1 MRWLE
6 EQRDPNHPHICTIE
20 EVVDETPTVRT
31 LYFHDPVLAEVEPG
45 QFAMVWIPGVNEL
58 PMSVMISE
66 KKDEAG
72 FTVRKRGES
81 STALYNLKV
90 GDKIGVRGP
99 YGNSFDYRDPNGIR
113 LENHRKSPF
122 KDILL
127 IGGGTGLV
135 PLLRLQKY
143 WMQDVLG
150 HPHIT
155 LLMGSKTKDEVFF
168 EDIAKKIPTDYL
180 SDDEYDSRY
189 DIDFGDGATERA
201 MKKRSDKA
209 EEALEIIPVT
219 EDGSYGEK
227 GYVTDVLEKLLEEN
241 KYDAIYTCGPELM
254 MHKVVK
260 LANEKGIFVQASL
273 ERMMKCGVGICGSC
287 CVGQDLACR
296 DGTVFDGEYLAK
308 SSEFGHFQRTKSGI
322 LEKI

>member
-1 MRWLE
+1 ME

-20 EVVDETPTVRT
+20 RVVDETPTVRT
-31 LYFHDPVLAEVEPG
+31 LYFHDPVLTNVLPG

-66 KKDEAG
+66 KMNEAG

-90 GDKIGVRGP
+90 GDKIGIRGP
-99 YGNSFDYRDPNGIR
+99 YGNSFKITNG
-113 LENHRKSPF
+113 K
-122 KDILL
+122 ILL

-135 PLLRLQKY
+135 PLMRLIKY
-143 WMQDVLG
+143 SNPDWSTNQMTV
-150 HPHIT
+150 
-155 LLMGSKTKDEVFF
+155 LMGSKTKEEVFF
-168 EDIAKKIPTDYL
+168 ENIANKMVKHQESY
-180 SDDEYDSRY
+180 
-189 DIDFGDGATERA
+189 
-201 MKKRSDKA
+201 
-209 EEALEIIPVT
+209 EIIPVT

-241 KYDAIYTCGPELM
+241 TYDAIYTCGPELM
-254 MHKVVK
+254 MYKVVK

-287 CVGQDLACR
+287 CVNEDLVCR
-296 DGTVFDGEYLAK
+296 DGTIFDGQYLAK
-308 SSEFGHFQRTKSGI
+308 NSEFGHFQRTKSGI

>member
-1 MRWLE
+1 ME
-6 EQRDPNHPHICTIE
+6 EQRDPNHPYICTIE
-20 EVVDETPTVRT
+20 RVVDETPTVRT
-31 LYFHDPVLAEVEPG
+31 LYFHDEVLANVKPG
-45 QFAMVWIPGVNEL
+45 QFAMIWIPGVNEL

-72 FTVRKRGES
+72 LTVRKRGES
-81 STALYNLKV
+81 STALYNLKI

-99 YGNSFDYRDPNGIR
+99 YGNSFEITNG
-113 LENHRKSPF
+113 K
-122 KDILL
+122 ILL

-135 PLLRLQKY
+135 PLMRLIKY
-143 WMQDVLG
+143 SNPDWTTNQMTV
-150 HPHIT
+150 
-155 LLMGSKTKDEVFF
+155 LMGSKTKEEVFF
-168 EDIAKKIPTDYL
+168 EDISNKMLTHSQNPQ
-180 SDDEYDSRY
+180 
-189 DIDFGDGATERA
+189 
-201 MKKRSDKA
+201 
-209 EEALEIIPVT
+209 IIPVT

-241 KYDAIYTCGPELM
+241 TYDAIYTCGPELM

-287 CVGQDLACR
+287 CVNEDLVCR
-296 DGTVFDGEYLAK
+296 DGTVFDGQYLAK
-308 SSEFGHFQRTKSGI
+308 NTEFGHFERTKSGI

>member
-1 MRWLE
+1 M
-6 EQRDPNHPHICTIE
+6 QRDPNHPHICTIE
-20 EVVDETPTVRT
+20 RLVDETPTVRT
-31 LYFHDPVLAEVEPG
+31 LFFHDEVLANVKPG

-66 KKDEAG
+66 KVDEAG
-72 FTVRKRGES
+72 LTVRKRGES
-81 STALYNLKV
+81 STALYNLKI

-99 YGNSFDYRDPNGIR
+99 YGNSFEITNG
-113 LENHRKSPF
+113 K
-122 KDILL
+122 ILL

-135 PLLRLQKY
+135 PLMRLIKY
-143 WMQDVLG
+143 SNPDWTTNQ
-150 HPHIT
+150 IT
-155 LLMGSKTKDEVFF
+155 VLMGSKTKEEVFF
-168 EDIAKKIPTDYL
+168 EDISNKMLTHSQNPQ
-180 SDDEYDSRY
+180 
-189 DIDFGDGATERA
+189 
-201 MKKRSDKA
+201 
-209 EEALEIIPVT
+209 IIPVT

-241 KYDAIYTCGPELM
+241 TYDAIYTCGPELM

-287 CVGQDLACR
+287 CVNEDLVCR
-296 DGTVFDGEYLAK
+296 DGTVFDGQYLAK
-308 SSEFGHFQRTKSGI
+308 NTEFGHFERTKSGI

>member
-1 MRWLE
+1 MA

-20 EVVDETPTVRT
+20 RVVDETPTVRT
-31 LYFHDPVLAEVEPG
+31 LYFHDKVLAHVEPG

-66 KKDEAG
+66 KRDEAG
-72 FTVRKRGES
+72 LTVRKRGES

-99 YGNSFDYRDPNGIR
+99 YGNSFKRIDG
-113 LENHRKSPF
+113 K
-122 KDILL
+122 ILL

-135 PLLRLQKY
+135 PLMRLIKFSNPDWTTNQ
-143 WMQDVLG
+143 
-150 HPHIT
+150 IT
-155 LLMGSKTKDEVFF
+155 VLMGSKTKEEVFF
-168 EDIAKKIPTDYL
+168 EDTANKMVKTKYL
-180 SDDEYDSRY
+180 DE
-189 DIDFGDGATERA
+189 IV
-201 MKKRSDKA
+201 
-209 EEALEIIPVT
+209 PVT

-227 GYVTDVLEKLLEEN
+227 GYVTDVLEKLLEKN
-241 KYDAIYTCGPELM
+241 TYDAIYTCGPELM
-254 MHKVVK
+254 MYKVVK

-287 CVGQDLACR
+287 CVNEDLVCR
-296 DGTVFDGEYLAK
+296 DGTVFDGQHLAK
-308 SSEFGHFQRTKSGI
+308 NTEFGHFERTKSGI

>member
-6 EQRDPNHPHICTIE
+6 EQRDPNHPHICIIE
-20 EVVDETPTVRT
+20 KVVDETPTVRT
-31 LYFHDPVLAEVEPG
+31 IYFHDPVLANVLPG

-66 KKDEAG
+66 NDEKSG

-81 STALYNLKV
+81 STALYNLQV
-90 GDKIGVRGP
+90 GQQIGVRGP
-99 YGNSFDYRDPNGIR
+99 YGNSFDI
-113 LENHRKSPF
+113 
-122 KDILL
+122 KDGEILL

-135 PLLRLQKY
+135 PLMRLVKFSK
-143 WMQDVLG
+143 DTNK
-150 HPHIT
+150 IT
-155 LLMGSKTKDEVFF
+155 LLMGSQTKEEVFF
-168 EDIAKKIPTDYL
+168 EDMAKNSWLYNDLNCI
-180 SDDEYDSRY
+180 S
-189 DIDFGDGATERA
+189 
-201 MKKRSDKA
+201 
-209 EEALEIIPVT
+209 VT

-241 KYDAIYTCGPELM
+241 TYDAIYTCGPELM
-254 MHKVVK
+254 MYKVVK

-287 CVGQDLACR
+287 CVSQDLVCR
-296 DGTVFDGEYLAK
+296 DGTVFDGQYLAK
-308 SSEFGHFQRTKSGI
+308 NSEFGHLQRTKSGI

>member
-6 EQRDPNHPHICTIE
+6 EQRDPNHPHICIIE
-20 EVVDETPTVRT
+20 RVVDETPTVRT
-31 LYFHDPVLAEVEPG
+31 LYFHDPVLANVLPG

-66 KKDEAG
+66 NDEKSG

-81 STALYNLKV
+81 STALYNLQV
-90 GDKIGVRGP
+90 GQQIGVRGP
-99 YGNSFDYRDPNGIR
+99 YGNSFDI
-113 LENHRKSPF
+113 
-122 KDILL
+122 KDGEILL

-135 PLLRLQKY
+135 PLMRLVKFSK
-143 WMQDVLG
+143 DTNK
-150 HPHIT
+150 IT
-155 LLMGSKTKDEVFF
+155 LLMGSQTKEEVFF
-168 EDIAKKIPTDYL
+168 EDMAKNSWLCNDLNCI
-180 SDDEYDSRY
+180 S
-189 DIDFGDGATERA
+189 
-201 MKKRSDKA
+201 
-209 EEALEIIPVT
+209 VT

-241 KYDAIYTCGPELM
+241 TYDAIYTCGPELM
-254 MHKVVK
+254 MYKVVK

-287 CVGQDLACR
+287 CVSQDLVCR
-296 DGTVFDGEYLAK
+296 DGTVFDGQYLAK
-308 SSEFGHFQRTKSGI
+308 NSEFGHLQRTKSGI

>member
-1 MRWLE
+1 ME

-20 EVVDETPTVRT
+20 RVVDETPTIRT
-31 LYFHDPVLAEVEPG
+31 LYFNDDLISKVLPG
-45 QFAMVWIPGVNEL
+45 QFAMVWIPGINEL
-58 PMSVMISE
+58 PMSVMVSE
-66 KKDEAG
+66 KDGQGG
-72 FTVRKRGES
+72 FTVRKRGIS
-81 STALYNLKV
+81 STGLYNLEV
-90 GDKIGVRGP
+90 GKQIGVRGP
-99 YGNSFDYRDPNGIR
+99 YGNSFDI
-113 LENHRKSPF
+113 
-122 KDILL
+122 KDGKILL

-135 PLLRLQKY
+135 PLMRLIAFAK
-143 WMQDVLG
+143 
-150 HPHIT
+150 PSNEIT
-155 LLMGSKTKDEVFF
+155 LLMGSKTKEEVFF
-168 EDIAKKIPTDYL
+168 EETAQKFQKLFEQDV
-180 SDDEYDSRY
+180 
-189 DIDFGDGATERA
+189 
-201 MKKRSDKA
+201 
-209 EEALEIIPVT
+209 IITPVT

-241 KYDAIYTCGPELM
+241 TYDAIYTCGPELM

-287 CVGQDLACR
+287 CVNQDLVCR